1 MLDLS
6 TLRAEWDDLLAR
18 RASFRESLA
27 IWTAVLDLW
36 SRWDPEQVQTLRWS
50 AGECR
55 QRWKRG
61 RSLLS
66 DTSPPVPVRELE
78 ELIGPMIEIL
88 VGVDVEEA
96 EALRHFA
103 ELWDQGEVS
112 FSMFIPGAGN
122 KTGRSLQELTGLSSD
137 LVGFLAHGSLRPIL
151 EGYFDA
157 ARPYLAEAGWDRGA
171 CPFCGGAP
179 AFADLL
185 ESGQRRLACHLCGG
199 GWTFARLKCPF
210 CENGNANDLVR
221 LMAEE
226 QEEGYFIE
234 ACRACLGY
242 LKGIDRRL
250 RWNAGSALVED
261 WGSPHLDLIASR
273 QGYWRATPSLV
284 HLARADEQ

>member
-6 TLRAEWDDLLAR
+6 LLRAEWDDLLAR
-18 RASFRESLA
+18 RASLQESLA
-27 IWTAVLDLW
+27 LWTAVLDLW
-36 SRWDPEQVQTLRWS
+36 SRWDSEKVPTLRWS
-50 AGECR
+50 ADECR
-55 QRWKRG
+55 GRWERG
-61 RSLLS
+61 RSLLP
-66 DTSPPVPVRELE
+66 DAPPLLPAREIE
-78 ELIGPMIEIL
+78 ELIGPLIEIL
-88 VGVDVEEA
+88 ASIDVGEA
-96 EALRHFA
+96 EALRRFA

-112 FSMFIPGAGN
+112 LSLLLPGSGQ
-122 KTGRSLQELTGLSSD
+122 GQSLQELTGLSSD
-137 LVGFLAHGSLRPIL
+137 LVGFLAHGSLRPGL
-151 EGYFDA
+151 EAYFEA
-157 ARPYLAEAGWDRGA
+157 VRPHLAEVGWDLGA

-199 GWTFARLKCPF
+199 AWTFARLKCPF
-210 CENGNANDLVR
+210 CDNRNTGDLIR

-284 HLARADEQ
+284 HLARQDEE